1 MPQLMKYRSRTE
13 ITTEILEAAKE
24 RLTKTQIM
32 YKAYLSYS
40 QLKEYL
46 ALLTEN
52 QLLSYEQA
60 ERVYR
65 TTEKGIKLVATY
77 QKMNLLTGDMKIQ
90 A

>member
-32 YKAYLSYS
+32 YRAYLSYS

-52 QLLSYEQA
+52 QLLSYEKA
-60 ERVYR
+60 EHVYR
-65 TTEKGIKLVATY
+65 TTEKGTKLVATY
-77 QKMNLLTGDMKIQ
+77 QKMKMLTGDMKIQ

>member
-1 MPQLMKYRSRTE
+1 MKYRSRTE

-46 ALLTEN
+46 ALLSEN
-52 QLLSYEQA
+52 ELLSYDKA

-65 TTEKGIKLVATY
+65 TTEKGIKLVAMY

-90 A
+90 I

>member
-1 MPQLMKYRSRTE
+1 MPQLVKYRSRTE

-52 QLLSYEQA
+52 QLLSYNQA

-65 TTEKGIKLVATY
+65 TTEKGNKLVVMY